1 MLPGLAA
8 FDSTAIIPGVGL
20 PVTASNVVLPD
31 SNDTDEDV
39 DLYRDSRK
47 GNGCSYFKR
56 GERKR
61 GEGERRGKE
70 WNGEGDRRG
79 GERKVG

>member
-39 DLYRDSRK
+39 DLYRDSRR
-47 GNGCSYFKR
+47 GNGCSFL
-56 GERKR
+56 R
-61 GEGERRGKE
+61 GEGRGGEERRGKGRR
-70 WNGEGDRRG
+70 GEGRGEKDREG
-79 GERKVG
+79 DL

>member
-39 DLYRDSRK
+39 DLYRDSRR
-47 GNGCSYFKR
+47 GNGCSFLR
-56 GERKR
+56 GEGRRGEGKR
-61 GEGERRGKE
+61 GEG
-70 WNGEGDRRG
+70 RG
-79 GERKVG
+79 GEGRGEKDREGDL